1 MAENKNKLANLEDL
15 KIVHDYQEQ
24 KSKYRITALA
34 NSEVANE
41 SIIEAV
47 GIPIYLNDF
56 TDYSAYGLSE
66 AGWYVFGRVNAR
78 PGDAVTAETTV
89 EGAAGYISEVGETH
103 IDLAIR
109 FGVTAASQRVT
120 ISWGNSIDTYVFK
133 ATDLAIRNLDY
144 RTTFYIY
151 DAAPYVTWTYALET
165 SATFESGIHYYTKNG
180 DVYSQADVPQG
191 NAGADANVPAYYIL
205 VDETYTQATG
215 VFESGVTYYTKV
227 NNDYAEAEVTVG
239 DPIPAYYKHSKVTI
253 SGLAR
258 NITYRLNDLI
268 DCPMEFILPNIED
281 ETHGCWFEI
290 RCRHA
295 GEYSMT
301 LVPPSSDVKVAT
313 EHTQKETAGINVIDL
328 HYTSIDGVK
337 LWRFLNTHSS
347 IPTT

>member
-1 MAENKNKLANLEDL
+1 MADKRNKLVTLGDL
-15 KIVHDYQEQ
+15 KLVHDYQEN
-24 KSKYRITALA
+24 KSKYRISALA
-34 NSEVANE
+34 DTQIANE
-41 SIIEAV
+41 TIVEAV
-47 GIPIYLNDF
+47 GIPIYIEDF
-56 TDYSAYGLSE
+56 SDYAAYGLSQ
-66 AGWYVFGRVNAR
+66 AGWYIFGRATAR
-78 PGDAVTAETTV
+78 PGNTVTDATTV
-89 EGAAGYISEVGETH
+89 EGATGYIAEIGEEY
-103 IDLAIR
+103 IDIAVR
-109 FGVTAASQRVT
+109 FGVAAMSQKVT
-120 ISWGNSIDTYVFK
+120 INWGNSIDTYVFK

-151 DAAPYVTWTYALET
+151 DAAPYVSWTYMLET
-165 SATFESGIHYYTKNG
+165 NATFAAGIHYYTKNG
-180 DVYSQADVPQG
+180 DEYTQAEV
-191 NAGADANVPAYYIL
+191 ATDAAVPAYYTL
-205 VDETYTQATG
+205 TDETYTQATG

-239 DPIPAYYKHSKVTI
+239 EPIPAYYKHSKVTI

-258 NITYRLNDLI
+258 NITYRLNDLV